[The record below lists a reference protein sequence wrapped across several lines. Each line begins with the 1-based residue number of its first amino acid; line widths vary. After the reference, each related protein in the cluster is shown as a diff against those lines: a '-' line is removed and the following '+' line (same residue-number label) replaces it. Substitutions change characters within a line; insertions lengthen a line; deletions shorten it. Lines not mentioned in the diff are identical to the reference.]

1 MGRIDWKRC
10 PSCNTERALEDFHR
24 ASRSKD
30 GRAGYCKPCSKEK
43 SRVWYAAN
51 AEHCRE
57 VHERWLRERPS
68 KERTGKGLNYDRKYL
83 SGLRPEDYDTPED
96 LRRALSSAQYARD
109 LRKAKDHVRAIKS
122 SNPCLDCGGSF
133 HFSAMDFD
141 HVRGEK
147 RWNVSQ
153 MVIKGM
159 SIRAIDHE
167 ISKCELVCS
176 NCHRVRTWNRQQN
189 AMLEEVI

>member
-1 MGRIDWKRC
+1 MKRC
-10 PSCNTERALEDFHR
+10 PLCRTERALDDFHR
-24 ASRSKD
+24 AARSKD

-51 AEHCRE
+51 ADHARE
-57 VHERWLRERPS
+57 VSARWKRERSS
-68 KERTGKGLNYDRKYL
+68 KERTGKGVNYDRKYL
-83 SGLRPEDYDTPED
+83 SGLRPEDFETPED
-96 LRRALSSAQYARD
+96 FRKALSSDQFARD
-109 LRKAKDHVRAIKS
+109 ARKAKAHVRAIKA
-122 SNPCLDCGGSF
+122 NPCMDCGNCF

-153 MVIKGM
+153 MVLRGM
-159 SIRAIDHE
+159 SIRAIDRE
-167 ISKCELVCS
+167 IAKCELVCS